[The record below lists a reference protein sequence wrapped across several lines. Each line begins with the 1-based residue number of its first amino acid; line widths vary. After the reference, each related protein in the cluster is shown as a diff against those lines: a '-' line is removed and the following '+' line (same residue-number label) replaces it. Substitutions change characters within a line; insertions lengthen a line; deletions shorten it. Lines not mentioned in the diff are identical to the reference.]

1 MELGEVYP
9 TEGVAKPLA
18 ISLKW
23 RLRRSLVLVVTL
35 VLLSLYVAG
44 WGAALSQDQYGPEG
58 LVRKTDFVAT
68 LTGALEIRGGNG
80 ASLYNLDVQRVAQN
94 QVMAPYMR
102 LGEGKM
108 LPYNHMPF
116 EALLVT
122 PLMSLPYPLIFGL
135 WTLLMVIAIGMSLW
149 LLNRALPIDRRLL
162 VLVVLALCSYQ
173 PLWRSLMLGQNSPL
187 VLLGLCGA
195 YTGLKHDRPVWAGL
209 ALLLVALKPQLLPV
223 VLLLLLLQGRW
234 KTLGAFA
241 ASLTALVVAVMP
253 ILGVAWPLDYAKLL
267 LGVANWQDTGAI
279 DPGIMH
285 NWRGLATDL
294 FGGWLPGL
302 VTPFFL
308 LMSLLSVALVA
319 WAWWRSRGQSA
330 QETGASGKPA
340 GYSPRYDL
348 LWALCG
354 IVAVVTSLHLN
365 PHDLTLL
372 IFPAWVVAAYA
383 TSGRWNK
390 RISQLWLSL
399 LWVAYLLIP
408 VTFYGD
414 AANVA
419 PGLAVVP
426 DVLLLA
432 LAALLLARQLA
443 SPLQVARA
451 EPVLS
456 ALF

>member
-1 MELGEVYP
+1 Y
-9 TEGVAKPLA
+9 
-18 ISLKW
+18 S
-23 RLRRSLVLVVTL
+23 
-35 VLLSLYVAG
+35 
-44 WGAALSQDQYGPEG
+44 
-58 LVRKTDFVAT
+58 
-68 LTGALEIRGGNG
+68 
-80 ASLYNLDVQRVAQN
+80 
-94 QVMAPYMR
+94 
-102 LGEGKM
+102 
-108 LPYNHMPF
+108 
-116 EALLVT
+116 
-122 PLMSLPYPLIFGL
+122 LIFGL
-135 WTLLMVIAIGMSLW
+135 WTLLMVIAVGMSLW
-149 LLNRALPIDRRLL
+149 LLNRALPVDRRLL

-195 YTGLKHDRPVWAGL
+195 YLSLKRDRPVWAGL
-209 ALLLVALKPQLLPV
+209 SLLLVALKPQLLPV

-267 LGVANWQDTGAI
+267 LGVAGWKDTGAI

-285 NWRGLATDL
+285 NWRGFATDL
-294 FGGWLPGL
+294 FGGWLPGI

-308 LMSLLSVALVA
+308 IMSLLSVALVV
-319 WAWWRSRGQSA
+319 WAWWRSRGQSV
-330 QETGASGKPA
+330 QETGAPGRSA
-340 GYSPRYDL
+340 CYSPGYDL

-354 IVAVVTSLHLN
+354 IIAVVTSLHLN

-372 IFPAWVVAAYA
+372 IFPAWVMAAYA

-390 RISQLWLSL
+390 RVSQLWLSI

-443 SPLQVARA
+443 SPLQAART

-456 ALF
+456 HLL